1 MQWPFRKTETEIQVY
16 RDPKNQELTLS
27 MKEDWKLAVLGITVD
42 VRSKL
47 RGEAALQLRDQINA
61 LLGAEGARSS
71 AL

>member
-1 MQWPFRKTETEIQVY
+1 
-16 RDPKNQELTLS
+16 
-27 MKEDWKLAVLGITVD
+27 

-71 AL
+71 IV